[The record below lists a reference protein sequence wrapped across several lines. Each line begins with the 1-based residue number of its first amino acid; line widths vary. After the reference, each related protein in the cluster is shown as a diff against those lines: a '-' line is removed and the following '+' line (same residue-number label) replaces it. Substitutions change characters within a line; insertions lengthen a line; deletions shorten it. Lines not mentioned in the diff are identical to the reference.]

1 MTKPWLSVIGIGEDG
16 LDGLSASARAL
27 LDAADIVA
35 GGERH
40 LAMMPKK
47 THDLLKW
54 PTPLEDLFDD
64 LAKHGAAGRQV
75 AVLATGNPMLYG
87 VGVKLSMRFTADE
100 MTVIPGSSA
109 FDMACARLVWP
120 QAETACLTVHGRPVE
135 TVNGH
140 LRPGARL
147 VLLCRDGKSPRE
159 IAAELVK
166 LGYGGSAMTAL
177 CRMGGPNE
185 DRIDALAADWPEEP
199 TDDFVSVG
207 IHCVAVDGAK
217 AYSRAPG
224 LPDEAFRNDG
234 QMTKREVRAITL
246 AALQPK
252 PGETLWDIGA
262 GCGSIAIEWMRAAE
276 HGAAVAIERS
286 KGRASL
292 IAENAAALG
301 TPKLELVIG
310 TAPEALTE
318 LGQPDAV
325 FIGGGITAD
334 GVFDAAW
341 LALPPG
347 GRLVANVVT
356 AEGEA
361 RVLALHQQH
370 GGELRRLEISRAM
383 PRGDFNMWRALAP
396 VTQWS
401 VTKPSQGI

>member
-1 MTKPWLSVIGIGEDG
+1 MTQSPWLSVIGIGEDG
-16 LDGLSASARAL
+16 LEGLSASARAL

-35 GGERH
+35 GGDRH
-40 LAMMPKK
+40 LAMMPKQ
-47 THDLLKW
+47 THDLLAW

-75 AVLATGNPMLYG
+75 AVLATGNPMWYG
-87 VGVKLSMRFTADE
+87 VGVKLSARFKPEE

-147 VLLCRDGKSPRE
+147 VVLCRDGRSPRE

-185 DRIDALAADWPEEP
+185 VRVDATAADWPDEP

-207 IHCVAVDGAK
+207 IHCVADDGAK
-217 AYSRAPG
+217 AYSRSPG
-224 LPDEAFRNDG
+224 LPDEAFRHDG
-234 QMTKREVRAITL
+234 QLTKREVRAMTL

-262 GCGSIAIEWMRAAE
+262 GCGSIAIEWMRASE

-286 KGRASL
+286 KARAGL
-292 IAENAAALG
+292 IAENSAALG

-310 TAPEALTE
+310 AAPEALAD

-325 FIGGGITAD
+325 FIGGGIATD

-341 LALPPG
+341 QALPPG
-347 GRLVANVVT
+347 GRLTANVVT

-361 RVLALHQQH
+361 RVLALHNQF
-370 GGELRRLEISRAM
+370 GGELRRLEISRAE

-401 VTKPSQGI
+401 VTKSA